1 MDKERTVNIPG
12 VVNVILPMSGNSPKE
27 ARFHSLL
34 FTRLKDYIDENQTP
48 FAEPTI
54 EQDVEGREA
63 DIFIQSHANGSLVI
77 EVKRDDI
84 FPRRKDVIKQARDYA
99 DDLGADFFATCNS
112 ESFFLFNYQ
121 GQIDP
126 SEVPYFS
133 LKLTNKTVKEIVP
146 EILGT
151 VSTLYDRGELPR
163 QTERDRVVN
172 LLHSFHAS
180 IWPAYKYES
189 QQSYQSNEKFINQFD
204 EWVQENDYA
213 HLPIEEQHEIAAKQ
227 YAYLLTNKILFYEV
241 VREKTPDDI
250 STVSG
255 DSLEP
260 LTGVTTIDYLDE
272 HIRRKFNSIVT
283 EIDYEPIFN
292 NDSSLFENFPENKKT
307 KKDIHSLVDDIE
319 NISIGEID
327 EDLLGGIYEE
337 LIPKGE
343 RKALGQF
350 YTPPKIAE
358 TIVKWSI
365 PGSTETK
372 DGGDISRILDPA
384 SGSGTFSVEGY
395 QENNRMSQGS
405 THQQL
410 IENIISIDINR
421 FPLHLTAL
429 NLASQ
434 NINEKTDMIHA
445 YHDSFFNFDPDT
457 NFLQDSR
464 IDDSQKSESEEEMGL
479 FDAVVG
485 NPPYIRHENLYPDK
499 EHFRQHLKT
508 FGTQNRT
515 TYYDGSKR
523 LSKKCDAYIYFVT
536 HATQF
541 LREGGRLGYI
551 IPTKWMMTKYGDS
564 FQTFLHDHF
573 KIQAVVGFS
582 ARAFEDA
589 LVDTALLLI
598 ERCEDETERHKNTTR
613 FVRIKDKME
622 PKDIVDTAEY
632 NFNLEDD
639 DELILRNRPN
649 YRIVAVTQSS
659 LEKRESS
666 KIAHYLKA
674 PQDLIELSEN
684 QKMVSLDN
692 LAEVSYGNKT
702 GANDF
707 FFLSEDDLDTWPIN
721 ERFYRPA
728 LKSYRD
734 VQGYTVTGEDTDLYI
749 LDVHDYVE
757 EIQRDTKGLA
767 SNADLTERVKNSL
780 SRDGYDILAEYVEH
794 GEQEGYHERATL
806 KSREVWFDMG
816 DLEPPQLVHPYGIDE
831 RVIVASNDDGLIP
844 SNRVQCINVK
854 ADVDSDVFA
863 GYLNSTVHSALLEFW
878 GRNEG
883 GGSLEIMT
891 YELEEIPVANLED
904 MEKGQQKEISEA
916 YRALANEQK
925 GAQTRLDSAVLKAI
939 GSDLD
944 PETLQEMR
952 DAVTTNRVQ
961 GAKETDVLVGDLDQ
975 FDEVGTRS
983 FRRGEV
989 DDGRDDG
996 NNSSLTDF

>member
-1 MDKERTVNIPG
+1 
-12 VVNVILPMSGNSPKE
+12 MSESPPKE

-48 FAEPTI
+48 FAEPTT
-54 EQDVEGREA
+54 EQDVDGREA
-63 DIFIQSHANGSLVI
+63 DIYIPSHTNGSLVI
-77 EVKRDDI
+77 EVKRSDT

-99 DDLGADFFATCNS
+99 DDLNADFFATCNS

-126 SEVPYFS
+126 SDIPYYS
-133 LKLTNKTVKEIVP
+133 LKLTNKSVKESVP
-146 EILGT
+146 EILEA
-151 VSTLYDRGELPR
+151 VSTLYNQGELPR

-189 QQSYQSNEKFINQFD
+189 KQTYNSNEKFINQFD
-204 EWVQENDYA
+204 KWVHENDYSS
-213 HLPIEEQHEIAAKQ
+213 LSNEEQHEVAAKQ

-241 VREKTPDDI
+241 VREKTPDNI
-250 STVSG
+250 PTASG
-255 DSLEP
+255 NSLEP

-272 HIRRKFNSIVT
+272 HIRRKFDSIVE
-283 EIDYEPIFN
+283 EIDYKPIFN

-307 KKDIHSLVDDIE
+307 KKDIHSLVEDIE
-319 NISIGEID
+319 NISVGDID

-337 LIPKGE
+337 LIPKTE

-358 TIVKWSI
+358 TIVNWCLRMDNN
-365 PGSTETK
+365 GTDDST
-372 DGGDISRILDPA
+372 ISRILDPA
-384 SGSGTFSVEGY
+384 SGSGTFSVESYKGL
-395 QENNRMSQGS
+395 NKSSLSSG
-405 THQQL
+405 HQQ
-410 IENIISIDINR
+410 IIDNIVSIDINR

-434 NINEKTDMIHA
+434 NINEKTDAIHA
-445 YHDSFFNFDPDT
+445 YNDSFFNFDPDT

-464 IDDSQKSESEEEMGL
+464 IDDNAEEESEEEMGL

-485 NPPYIRHENLYPDK
+485 NPPYIRHESLYPNK
-499 EHFRQHLKT
+499 EHFREHLKT
-508 FGTQNRT
+508 FGSKSRT
-515 TYYDGSKR
+515 TYYDGSKS

-551 IPTKWMMTKYGDS
+551 IPTKWMMTRYGDS
-564 FQTFLHDHF
+564 FQTFLHDHY
-573 KIQAVVGFS
+573 KINAVVGFS
-582 ARAFEDA
+582 NRSFEDA

-598 ERCEDETERHKNTTR
+598 ERCEDESERRDTTTR
-613 FVRIKDKME
+613 FIRIKKKME
-622 PKDIVDTAEY
+622 PEDIVDTADY
-632 NFNLEDD
+632 NFNLESD

-659 LEKRESS
+659 LEKRSSS

-674 PQDLIELSEN
+674 PQDLIELTEN
-684 QKMVSLDN
+684 QTMVSLDT
-692 LAEVSYGNKT
+692 LADVSYGNKT

-707 FFLSEDDLDTWPIN
+707 FFLSEDDLETWPIDD
-721 ERFYRPA
+721 RFYRPA

-734 VQGYTVTGEDTDLYI
+734 VQGHTVTKEDTGLYI
-749 LDVHDYVE
+749 LDVNGYIN
-757 EIQRDTKGLA
+757 EIKEDTQGLA
-767 SNADLTERVKNSL
+767 SNADLTERAKNAL
-780 SRDGYDILAEYVEH
+780 KRDGYDVLAEYVEH
-794 GEQEGYHERATL
+794 GEQQGYHNRSTL
-806 KSREVWFDMG
+806 KSRDVWFNMG

-831 RVIVASNDDGLIP
+831 RVVVVSNADKLIP
-844 SNRVQCINVK
+844 SNRVQCINIDPEVK
-854 ADVDSDVFA
+854 SDVFA
-863 GYLNSTVHSALLEFW
+863 GYLNSTVHSVLLEFW

-891 YELEEIPVANLED
+891 YELEEIPVANVLDMTED
-904 MEKGQQKEISEA
+904 EQNAISEA
-916 YRALANEQK
+916 YKSLINGDEN
-925 GAQTRLDSAVLKAI
+925 AQTRLDSAVLSAI
-939 GSDLD
+939 GSDI
-944 PETLQEMR
+944 EAEKLQEMR
-952 DAVTTNRVQ
+952 SVVTESRVQ

-983 FRRGEV
+983 FHRGGL
-989 DDGRDDG
+989 DDDPDSGS
-996 NNSSLTDF
+996 NSSLSDF